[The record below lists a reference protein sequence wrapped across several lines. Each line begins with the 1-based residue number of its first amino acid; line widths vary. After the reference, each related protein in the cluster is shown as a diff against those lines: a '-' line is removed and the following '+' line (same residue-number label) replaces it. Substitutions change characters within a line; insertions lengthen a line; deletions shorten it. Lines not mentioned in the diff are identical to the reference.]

1 MSVDTESVRK
11 KTFFSRL
18 LAKIPPSAK
27 INFLAKFAFYSK
39 SSIIQCR
46 LKSVRIRNRMHER
59 SEIGFCHSFL

>member
-11 KTFFSRL
+11 KNFFSRL

-39 SSIIQCR
+39 SSIFQCR
-46 LKSVRIRNRMHER
+46 LKSVLTVRIRSRRHER
-59 SEIGFCHSFL
+59 SEIWFCH